1 MATITSAGIGSG
13 LDIESLIS
21 KLVASERTPIT
32 QLQTRTTGLQTKLSA
47 FGKLQGSLATLRD
60 AAAKLTRPDMWTAN
74 LPSSTDATSV
84 TVSAG
89 TASIPGNFSVSVQK
103 LATSQT
109 ISSKV
114 LPTAPTAVGSGF
126 LTVQLGSWNADQ
138 SEFTPNP
145 DKTSVKIDILPGQDS
160 ITAIRDKINAAGAG
174 VVASIVTDTSGPRL
188 VMRSSE
194 TGESNAFRVSVV
206 DSDGTIND
214 DAGLS
219 ALAFDP
225 SAGLSAMTQNTAA
238 GNASATLNGIQVN
251 SQSNT
256 LKDAIDGLN
265 VTLLK
270 PTTADVTLTVSQ
282 DKDTIK
288 KSIEEFVTAYNAV
301 ITLMR
306 DQSKYDA
313 ENKTAGTLQ
322 GDGTL
327 IGIQGRLRSL
337 AAGSTTLGGSLTRL
351 ADIGLDPASDGTL
364 KINSTKLGKAL
375 GSLDDLKKMLAG
387 TDSANEANDGLAQQ
401 LRRLTDQMLSTDGSL
416 TTRQK
421 GLQSNITANGKRED
435 ALELRVALTETRLR
449 ARYTALDTQMGK
461 LNNLSS
467 YVSQQMSLLNSSS

>member
-21 KLVASERTPIT
+21 KLVANERTPIK
-32 QLQTRTTGLQTKLSA
+32 QLQTRTNDLQTKLSA
-47 FGKLQGSLATLRD
+47 FGKLQSGLSTLRD
-60 AAAKLTRPDMWTAN
+60 AAAKLSRPDMWTAN
-74 LPSSTDATSV
+74 LPSSTDPTSV

-89 TASIPGNFSVSVQK
+89 TASIPGNFSVAVQK

-114 LPTAPTAVGSGF
+114 LPTAPGAVGSGF

-138 SEFTPNP
+138 TEFTPRA
-145 DKTSVKIDILPGQDS
+145 DKPSVKIDILPGQES

-174 VVASIVTDTSGPRL
+174 VVASIVTDSSGPRL

-194 TGESNAFRVSVV
+194 TGESNAFTVSVV

-225 SAGLSAMTQNTAA
+225 SAGLAAMTQNTAA
-238 GNASATLNGIQVN
+238 SNAVATLNGISIN

-270 PTTADVTLTVSQ
+270 PTSADVTLTVSQ

-288 KSIEEFVTAYNAV
+288 KTVEEFVTAYNAV

-337 AAGSTTLGGSLTRL
+337 VAGSTTLGGSLTRL

-375 GSLDDLKKMLAG
+375 GNLDDMKKLLSG
-387 TDSANEANDGLAQQ
+387 TDSSNEANDGLAQQ
-401 LRRLTDQMLSTDGSL
+401 LRRMADQLLSTDGSL

-421 GLQSNITANGKRED
+421 GLQSSISANGKRED
-435 ALELRVALTETRLR
+435 ALEDRIALTERRLR
-449 ARYTALDTQMGK
+449 ARYTALDTQMSK
-461 LNNLSS
+461 LNGLSG
-467 YVSQQMSLLNSSS
+467 YVSQQMNMLNRSS